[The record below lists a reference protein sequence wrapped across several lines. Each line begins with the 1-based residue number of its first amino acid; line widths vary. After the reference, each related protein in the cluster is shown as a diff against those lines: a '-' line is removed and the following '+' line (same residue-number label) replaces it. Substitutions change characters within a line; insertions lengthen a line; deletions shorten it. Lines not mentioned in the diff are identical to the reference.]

1 MGKLAN
7 LALDSLPTFKCLVPS
22 LGKMITLRSFVTK
35 EQKLLMIA
43 KQSEGDSQLE
53 NIVNAVN
60 QLIQNCVTSGDI
72 EISELP
78 SFDIEYIYI
87 QLHMHSTGTTQ
98 SKAFY
103 LCKAPVLDDEGKP
116 KLNEEN
122 EPITCDQPNGVVVN
136 LKEAKVSTSE
146 IQSGVIEVNS
156 PSIEKLMLKY
166 PNFEQITRH
175 DIAIAEDDID
185 ATMQVYAE
193 CMTFLYKADG
203 SVLKYGEDY
212 EASDALEFLELM
224 PQTVFDEVVGFF
236 TNIPSVSGKAEFKC
250 RKCEHHAQIELRGLQ
265 DFF

>member
-43 KQSEGDSQLE
+43 KQSEGDDQLD
-53 NIVNAVN
+53 NIVNAVT

-72 EISELP
+72 NISELP
-78 SFDIEYIYI
+78 SFDLEYIYI
-87 QLHMHSTGTTQ
+87 QLHMHSTGTTK

-103 LCKAPVLDDEGKP
+103 LCKAPVLDAEGKP
-116 KLNEEN
+116 TLNEAD
-122 EPITCDQPNGVVVN
+122 EPITCDQANGVVVS
-136 LKEAKVSTSE
+136 LKDAKVATSE
-146 IQSGVIEVNS
+146 ISSGVIDVKS
-156 PSIEKLMLKY
+156 ATIEKMILKY

-175 DIAIAEDDID
+175 DIGLAEDDID

-193 CMTFLYKADG
+193 CMTYLYKVDG
-203 SVLKYGEDY
+203 SVMKIGEDY
-212 EASDALEFLELM
+212 DSADALEFLELM
-224 PQTVFDEVVGFF
+224 PQTIFDQVIGFF
-236 TNIPSVSGKAEFKC
+236 TNVPSVSGHADFTC
-250 RKCEHHAQIELRGLQ
+250 RKCGHHAKIELRGLQ

>member
-43 KQSEGDSQLE
+43 KQSEGDDQLD
-53 NIVNAVN
+53 NIVNAVT
-60 QLIQNCVTSGDI
+60 QLIQNCVTVGDVD
-72 EISELP
+72 ISTLP

-87 QLHMHSTGTTQ
+87 QLHMHSTGTTS
-98 SKAFY
+98 SKSFY
-103 LCKAPVLDDEGKP
+103 LCKAPVLDEEGNP
-116 KLNEEN
+116 KLNDEK
-122 EPITCDQPNGVVVN
+122 EPITCDQANGVVVS

-146 IQSGVIEVNS
+146 ISNGIITVGS
-156 PSIEKLMLKY
+156 ATIEKLILKY

-175 DIAIAEDDID
+175 DVAIAEDDID

-193 CMTFLYKADG
+193 CMAYLYKADG
-203 SVLKYGEDY
+203 SVLKYGDDY

-224 PQTVFDEVVGFF
+224 PQTVFDEVIAFF
-236 TNIPSVSGKAEFKC
+236 TNIPSVSGHADFTC
-250 RKCEHHAQIELRGLQ
+250 RKCGHNAKIELRGLQ

>member
-43 KQSEGDSQLE
+43 KQSEGDDQLD
-53 NIVNAVN
+53 NIVNAVT

-72 EISELP
+72 NIGELP
-78 SFDIEYIYI
+78 SFDLEYIYI

-98 SKAFY
+98 SKSFY
-103 LCKAPVLDDEGKP
+103 LCKAPVLDDEGNQT
-116 KLNEEN
+116 LNEN
-122 EPITCDQPNGVVVN
+122 QEPITCDQANGVVVS
-136 LKEAKVSTSE
+136 LKEAKVATSE
-146 IQSGVIEVNS
+146 ISKGIIEVKS
-156 PSIEKLMLKY
+156 ATIEKLILKY

-175 DIAIAEDDID
+175 DVGIAEDDID
-185 ATMQVYAE
+185 ATMAVYAE
-193 CMTFLYKADG
+193 CMTYLYKADG

-212 EASDALEFLELM
+212 EADDALEFLELM
-224 PQTVFDEVVGFF
+224 PQTVFDEVIAFF
-236 TNIPSVSGKAEFKC
+236 TNIPSVSGHADFTC
-250 RKCEHHAQIELRGLQ
+250 RKCGHHAKIELRGLQ